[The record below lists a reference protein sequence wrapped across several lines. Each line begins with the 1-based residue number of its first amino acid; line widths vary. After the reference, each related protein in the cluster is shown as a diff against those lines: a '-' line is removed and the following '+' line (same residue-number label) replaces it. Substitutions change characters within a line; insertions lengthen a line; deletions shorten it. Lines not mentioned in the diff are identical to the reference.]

1 MKIKAEI
8 ENDETAAALSNRRFA
23 LFSVLK
29 LAFFSKRVRTDANIE
44 CLACFVIML
53 MRAGKGL
60 DNFDSCPASH
70 DIPYTGFIE
79 GRSVHQAFI
88 RFAWRRCVRRFVCMI
103 HFFTRALIGS
113 YHVTGIFGLFFV
125 LR

>member
-44 CLACFVIML
+44 
-53 MRAGKGL
+53 
-60 DNFDSCPASH
+60 
-70 DIPYTGFIE
+70 
-79 GRSVHQAFI
+79 
-88 RFAWRRCVRRFVCMI
+88 
-103 HFFTRALIGS
+103 
-113 YHVTGIFGLFFV
+113 
-125 LR
+125 